1 MPTRT
6 NYPAPECP
14 KCGKSGAS
22 ANRVRN
28 TYYTTNGEIA
38 RTRECNFCGWKWWT
52 LQEPEESLLP
62 ELYKVVI
69 PRWGDGKSKTIEIQ
83 KL

>member
-1 MPTRT
+1 LNPSTF
-6 NYPAPECP
+6 EESFQ
-14 KCGKSGAS
+14 GD
-22 ANRVRN
+22 
-28 TYYTTNGEIA
+28 
-38 RTRECNFCGWKWWT
+38 TRECNSCGWTWWT

-69 PRWGDGKSKTIEIQ
+69 PRWGDGKSKTIEIK